1 MTFSEFLKIFC
12 FFTILLFGSFIQ
24 TSMSKSFNVKKD
36 FGEIPYFNFN
46 DKKFISQRGE
56 IAASRSSQFPS
67 LLKIIIED
75 KSPLELID
83 NFYSIQEIL
92 LIKDLH
98 IAKLEYKNFGQIKI
112 HTINKK
118 LITFQ
123 DFKLENQLTYLKLF
137 FESEESNNLLIDFK
151 SIDLRH
157 KNKIAI
163 GYI

>member
-1 MTFSEFLKIFC
+1 M
-12 FFTILLFGSFIQ
+12 ILLFGSFIQ
-24 TSMSKSFNVKKD
+24 TSMSKSFKVKKD

-46 DKKFISQRGE
+46 DKRFISQSGE
-56 IAASRSSQFPS
+56 IDASKSSQFSS

-112 HTINKK
+112 QTSNKK
-118 LITFQ
+118 LFTFQ
-123 DFKLENQLTYLKLF
+123 DFKLKNQLNYLKLF
-137 FESEESNNLLIDFK
+137 FESKESNNLLIDFK

>member
-1 MTFSEFLKIFC
+1 MIFSEFLKIFC
-12 FFTILLFGSFIQ
+12 FFTILLFGSYIQ
-24 TSMSKSFNVKKD
+24 TSMSKSFNLKKD

-56 IAASRSSQFPS
+56 ISASKSSQFS
-67 LLKIIIED
+67 SFLKIIIED
-75 KSPLELID
+75 KSPLDLID

-98 IAKLEYKNFGQIKI
+98 IIKLEYKNFGQIKI
-112 HTINKK
+112 QTISKK
-118 LITFQ
+118 TITFQ
-123 DFKLENQLTYLKLF
+123 DFKLENQLAYLKLF
-137 FESEESNNLLIDFK
+137 FESKESNDLLIDFK

>member
-1 MTFSEFLKIFC
+1 MIFSVFLKIFC

-24 TSMSKSFNVKKD
+24 TSMSKSSNVKKD
-36 FGEIPYFNFN
+36 FGEIPYFSFN
-46 DKKFISQRGE
+46 DKKFISQKGE
-56 IAASRSSQFPS
+56 IGASRGSQFSS
-67 LLKIIIED
+67 LLEITIED

-83 NFYSIQEIL
+83 NFYYIQEIL

-112 HTINKK
+112 QTSNKK
-118 LITFQ
+118 LFTFQ
-123 DFKLENQLTYLKLF
+123 DFKLKNQLNYLKLF
-137 FESEESNNLLIDFK
+137 FESKESNNLLIDFK

>member
-1 MTFSEFLKIFC
+1 MILSAFIKMFC
-12 FFTILLFGSFIQ
+12 FFTILLLGSFTQ

-36 FGEIPYFNFN
+36 FREIPYFNFN
-46 DKKFISQRGE
+46 DKRFISQSGE
-56 IAASRSSQFPS
+56 IDASKSSQFSS

-112 HTINKK
+112 QTINKK

-123 DFKLENQLTYLKLF
+123 DFKLENQLNYLKLF
-137 FESEESNNLLIDFK
+137 FESKESNNLLIDFK

>member
-1 MTFSEFLKIFC
+1 M
-12 FFTILLFGSFIQ
+12 
-24 TSMSKSFNVKKD
+24 
-36 FGEIPYFNFN
+36 
-46 DKKFISQRGE
+46 
-56 IAASRSSQFPS
+56 
-67 LLKIIIED
+67 
-75 KSPLELID
+75 ELID

-123 DFKLENQLTYLKLF
+123 DFKLENQLTYLRLF